1 MHSARRLLR
10 LLSTI
15 ESIAAAIAY
24 VVVAALLIGDV
35 IGREVFG
42 KGIFGATKMA
52 VFAAIASGFIGLA
65 LATAANTHLRP
76 AFMDFVF
83 AGPRAAIANRIGD
96 AFSAAFFLFMGW
108 LGVLFVMQS
117 YEYAEKAA
125 VLYWQLWP
133 IQMVIPYAFFSTAI
147 RHGIFAA
154 WPELKPSGEEVTV

>member
-1 MHSARRLLR
+1 MNAASRLLR
-10 LLSTI
+10 LLTTV

-24 VVVAALLIGDV
+24 VLVAALLIGDV

-42 KGIFGATKMA
+42 KGVFGASKMA
-52 VFAAIASGFIGLA
+52 VFAAICSGFIGLA

-83 AGPRAAIANRIGD
+83 AGPRATFANRLGD
-96 AFSAAFFLFMGW
+96 AFSCIFFAF
-108 LGVLFVMQS
+108 LGVLGILFVMQS
-117 YEYAEKAA
+117 FEYAEKAA

-147 RHGIFAA
+147 RHGAFAA
-154 WPELKPSGEEVTV
+154 WPELKPKGDEVTI